1 MGVQPLVQEEGAEE
15 PLLVAVNIDYCLHF
29 CIRKSFGNHL
39 LYEIKDKYLQ
49 MLYIIRNMSRYQTLI
64 RFLLQNIIHY

>member
-29 CIRKSFGNHL
+29 CIRKSFGDPL
-39 LYEIKDKYLQ
+39 LFEIKDKYLQ
-49 MLYIIRNMSRYQTLI
+49 MVYIIHEIQR
-64 RFLLQNIIHY
+64 